1 MQWVDGK
8 CSPNTD
14 KASRRRES
22 KSKVS
27 VSCRI
32 LEILPSHSE
41 AETVIIFA
49 WAVKADSFT
58 QGVLK
63 KKCEREIKL
72 NFNIRS
78 ISIIKGIVHF
88 EINC

>member
-63 KKCEREIKL
+63 KKVWERDKVKL
-72 NFNIRS
+72 QY
-78 ISIIKGIVHF
+78 KEYQYH
-88 EINC
+88 